1 MDNSVKK
8 WLVRAGS
15 LFILFGFFIPSMAVS
30 CSAFGVTQ
38 EQSFSMNDAASQMDQ
53 GILYLVLIGIF
64 ATIVLSF
71 LIARNNQQKV
81 FFILGE
87 AVGLGLGIFSI
98 LVSLISLS
106 SQIGELAQIG
116 VDFKVKPGFFL
127 LIFGYGLAGFG
138 VIIDFLESSRRSVS
152 FQHSP
157 QQNYTPIS
165 PPVADYAAP
174 PPMYAGS
181 SSGPRLELVSGNAP
195 GLVPITTPDFHI
207 GRSSQNHCVVGD
219 TQVSRTHVRIR
230 EAQDTWFIQDQNS
243 SSGTFVNGSQIQA
256 QRLNDGDQI
265 HIGQTTFRFRA

>member
-15 LFILFGFFIPSMAVS
+15 LFILFGFFVPSMAVS
-30 CSAFGVTQ
+30 CSAFGMSQ
-38 EQSFSMNDAASQMDQ
+38 EQSFSMSTAASELDQ
-53 GILYLVLIGIF
+53 GILYLVIIGIL

-116 VDFKVKPGFFL
+116 IDFKVKPGFFL

-138 VIIDFLESSRRSVS
+138 VIIDFLESPRRSVS

-157 QQNYTPIS
+157 QPNYAPIS
-165 PPVADYAAP
+165 PPVVDYAAP
-174 PPMYAGS
+174 PPIYAGS
-181 SSGPRLELVSGNAP
+181 SSPRLELVSGNAP

-230 EAQDTWFIQDQNS
+230 EAQGVWFIQDQNS

-265 HIGQTTFRFRA
+265 RIGQTTFRFRT

>member
-15 LFILFGFFIPSMAVS
+15 LLILFGFFIPSMAVS
-30 CSAFGVTQ
+30 CSAFGMSQ
-38 EQSFSMNDAASQMDQ
+38 EQSFSMSTAASELNQ

-106 SQIGELAQIG
+106 SQIGELSQIG

-138 VIIDFLESSRRSVS
+138 VIIDFLESPRRVS

-157 QQNYTPIS
+157 QQNYAPIA
-165 PPVADYAAP
+165 PPVADYADSP
-174 PPMYAGS
+174 PIYAGS
-181 SSGPRLELVSGNAP
+181 GGPRLELVSGNAP

-207 GRSSQNHCVVGD
+207 GRSGQNHCVVGD
-219 TQVSRTHVRIR
+219 AQVSRTHVRIR
-230 EAQDTWFIQDQNS
+230 EAQGTWFIQDQNS
-243 SSGTFVNGSQIQA
+243 SSGTFVNDSQIQA

-265 HIGQTTFRFRA
+265 RIGQTTFRFRA